1 MNERAPTYLAN
12 RVFNAATDDCLSV
25 QIKSAAAIRLSV
37 RSPAVKFADC
47 EQITRDGEVCKIGD
61 MDKFK

>member
-37 RSPAVKFADC
+37 RLPAVKFYGLRETA
-47 EQITRDGEVCKIGD
+47 
-61 MDKFK
+61 KFVR